1 MERYLG
7 AFEHWFWLWDQTNP
21 LQFAIAAKLQGQ
33 FSPNQL
39 AIALQQVQHR
49 HPLLRVCIGVD
60 ETGRPKFVE
69 TDGEIPVRWVAR
81 TDDQQWQQELE
92 LEMTHSFDWRV
103 APLLRVVILQAGD
116 ESELIIVCHHSIA
129 DALSSIYLLRDIVQG
144 LEGKTF
150 KRSDLSTSLSLEEA
164 LSRLAPAP
172 EITGK
177 GSLYATIISR
187 RPQPHVRSAMLS
199 AELTQ
204 QLIERSRAEQTTVH
218 AAISA
223 AFLLTLTQPPFRSN
237 EPLQCVHP
245 MNVRSYLS
253 LPMPDAF
260 GLYVNS
266 GVTTHSLEP
275 NSAFWDVARSV
286 KSQLLQTDVAE
297 QLAEDS
303 QTRQATMAE
312 LPDTNAFAEM
322 LKQLTSQLAVTNLG
336 LIKIP
341 QQYDKIRI
349 EAFYAPAVLSGNLKQ
364 VVGVSTLGDRLSMM
378 ITFAPPT
385 DNNRAQ
391 SDRAATDF
399 LSEGVKRLKD
409 ATTPIDTLTTEGESY
424 AFKL

>member
-7 AFEHWFWLWDQTNP
+7 AFEHWFWLWDQINP
-21 LQFAIAAKLQGQ
+21 LQFALVAKLQGR

-39 AIALQQVQHR
+39 AIALQEVQHR
-49 HPLLRVCIGVD
+49 HPLLRVCIAVD

-69 TDGEIPVRWVAR
+69 TDGGIPVRWVAR
-81 TDDQQWQQELE
+81 TDGQQWQQELE
-92 LEMTHSFDWRV
+92 VEMTYSFDWRV

-116 ESELIIVCHHSIA
+116 ESELMIVCHHSIA

-150 KRSDLSTSLSLEEA
+150 KQSDLSTLPSLEEA
-164 LSRLAPAP
+164 FPRLAAAP
-172 EITGK
+172 EITGE
-177 GSLYATIISR
+177 GSHYSTTISR
-187 RPQPHVRSAMLS
+187 RSQPHVRSAMLS

-223 AFLLTLTQPPFRSN
+223 AFLLTLMQPPFHSN
-237 EPLQCVHP
+237 NPLQCVHP
-245 MNVRSYLS
+245 VNVRSHLS
-253 LPMPDAF
+253 LPMPDAI

-275 NSAFWDVARSV
+275 NSEFWDVARSV
-286 KSQLLQTDVAE
+286 KSQLLQVDIVE
-297 QLAEDS
+297 QLIEDS
-303 QTRQATMAE
+303 QTRQATMTT
-312 LPDTNAFAEM
+312 LPDIVTFAEV
-322 LKQLTSQLAVTNLG
+322 LKQLSSQLAVTNLG
-336 LIKIP
+336 LIQIP

-349 EAFYAPAVLSGNLKQ
+349 EALYAPAVLSGNLKR
-364 VVGVSTLGDRLSMM
+364 VVGVSTLGSRLSVM

-385 DNNRAQ
+385 DDDRAQ

-399 LSEGVKRLKD
+399 LSEGIKHLKG
-409 ATTPIDTLTTEGESY
+409 ATTPIDTITTEGEIH

>member
-7 AFEHWFWLWDQTNP
+7 AFEHWFWLWDQTQP
-21 LQFAIAAKLQGQ
+21 LQFAIVAKLRGR

-49 HPLLRVCIGVD
+49 HPLLRVCVAVD

-81 TDDQQWQQELE
+81 TNDQQWQQELE
-92 LEMTHSFDWRV
+92 LEMMPSFDWQV
-103 APLLRVVILQAGD
+103 APLLRIVILQAGD

-150 KRSDLSTSLSLEEA
+150 KRSELSTSLSLEEA
-164 LSRLAPAP
+164 FSRLAPAP
-172 EITGK
+172 EVTGG
-177 GSLYATIISR
+177 GSLYSTTISR

-204 QLIERSRAEQTTVH
+204 QLTKRSRTEQTTVH

-223 AFLLTLTQPPFRSN
+223 AFLLALTQQPFRSSD
-237 EPLQCVHP
+237 PLQCVHP
-245 MNVRSYLS
+245 VNVRSHLS
-253 LPMPDAF
+253 LPMLDAV

-266 GVTTHSLEP
+266 GVTTHSLES

-286 KSQLLQTDVAE
+286 KSQLLQTDIAE
-297 QLAEDS
+297 QLAKDS
-303 QTRQATMAE
+303 QTRQAIVAE
-312 LPDTNAFAEM
+312 LPDTTAFAEI
-322 LKQLTSQLAVTNLG
+322 LKQATSHLVVTNLG

-341 QQYDKIRI
+341 QRYDEIRI
-349 EAFYAPAVLSGNLKQ
+349 EALYAPVVLPRNVPQ
-364 VVGVSTLGDRLSMM
+364 RVVGVSTLGDRMFLA
-378 ITFAPPT
+378 IVFAPPP
-385 DNNRAQ
+385 DVDRAQ

-399 LSEGVKRLKD
+399 VSEGVKRLKG
-409 ATTPIDTLTTEGESY
+409 AIY
-424 AFKL
+424 ANKNA